1 MRPIYFIQNYVSY
14 FYEKWILSMSCYV
27 FWCCGQLAGKVEPKE
42 IQPGVGV
49 AMVSGLLVASDNQYT
64 LQVIHMFST

>member
-1 MRPIYFIQNYVSY
+1 
-14 FYEKWILSMSCYV
+14 MSLFC
-27 FWCCGQLAGKVEPKE
+27 FWLCGQLAGKVEPKE

-64 LQVIHMFST
+64 LQVIYPLFST